1 MFDLSI
7 RSPDTMIKAM
17 GDSDIALDFG
27 QINNP
32 NKMNQDYMTLFGTN
46 YVYRIQT
53 TSMFEEEKEHIF
65 DVFIVQNDIK
75 LAEYNLFKNFWKET
89 LMLSQI
95 DDVRAPAVL
104 SFG

>member
-1 MFDLSI
+1 
-7 RSPDTMIKAM
+7 
-17 GDSDIALDFG
+17 
-27 QINNP
+27 
-32 NKMNQDYMTLFGTN
+32 
-46 YVYRIQT
+46 
-53 TSMFEEEKEHIF
+53 MFEEEKEHIF